1 MKYCKFIRQVK
12 SSVKI
17 VSLIALFILLFS
29 ISCKTKFNPSE
40 ALSEETYSIIPE
52 EYSGKY
58 SNSLA
63 TYETTSSNCIISIW
77 RNIYENKTY
86 TNVIPI
92 VFLHTY
98 TNRRSYWPYNEYS
111 VNTYY
116 DITSDPYYTN
126 FYHFWT
132 NDKSQRQLQ
141 IIPNRGADY
150 WNDYIHIDDINK

>member
-63 TYETTSSNCIISIW
+63 TYETTSSNCLIKIW
-77 RNIYENKTY
+77 RNYDNKTD
-86 TNVIPI
+86 TIIKPI
-92 VFLHTY
+92 VFSHTQGHVY
-98 TNRRSYWPYNEYS
+98 RDEDTSSPAYGI
-111 VNTYY
+111 YY
-116 DITSDPYYTN
+116 
-126 FYHFWT
+126 FYT
-132 NDKSQRQLQ
+132 NDKSQRQMTFV
-141 IIPNRGADY
+141 PVYACDY
-150 WNDYIHIDDINK
+150 RETYIHVDDINK